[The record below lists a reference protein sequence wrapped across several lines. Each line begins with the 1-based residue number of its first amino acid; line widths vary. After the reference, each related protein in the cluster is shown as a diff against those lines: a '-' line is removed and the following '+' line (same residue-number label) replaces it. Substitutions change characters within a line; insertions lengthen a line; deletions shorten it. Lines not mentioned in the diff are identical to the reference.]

1 MNLLFQSTR
10 LRLALW
16 YTTVTAILL
25 LLFGTGFYLYVRN
38 TLIDRIDDTLK
49 HVVEVVERSIVIQP
63 IAASQT
69 DYKVNVAAS
78 FRYNVDV
85 VEDDRIDLEWF
96 DPQGRLLWSTF
107 SSPLNVPLNLSHTT
121 ETVSLSTKR
130 IFRQITDPIQ
140 FHSQMLGY
148 LRVSH
153 PWFEFT
159 KPIHQLTRDLIIGI
173 SLMVFSVGTIG
184 WWLSAIAIEPVR
196 QSYFSLKQFTADA
209 SHELRNPIATIQTN
223 VQMALAYPETKLELQ
238 QQQLRVIERLTKRL
252 GRLVN
257 DLLFLA
263 RSDSGIVEMNFQP
276 LQLDALLIEVIEEQ
290 RTIAQQQKITLSLD
304 IVAPKTKG
312 NEDIDLAQ
320 EELFTLL
327 GDWDSLARL
336 FTNLLANA
344 IKYTAEKNCLG
355 DEQSEL
361 AIAIELKKINKN
373 LGSRKVRE
381 YNRQNSLQ
389 VTIEDRGKGIA
400 ESDLPYI
407 FDRFYRVDPARSRK
421 EDLTFGTGTGL
432 GLAIAKAIV
441 DNHRGKITVETVVDE
456 GTKFQIIL
464 PQNI

>member
-1 MNLLFQSTR
+1 

-96 DPQGRLLWSTF
+96 NPQGKLLWSTF
-107 SSPLNVPLNLSHTT
+107 SSPLDVPLNLDFKT

-130 IFRQITDPIQ
+130 MFRQITDPIKLR
-140 FHSQMLGY
+140 SQMLGY

-153 PWFEFT
+153 PWFEVT

-173 SLMVFSVGTIG
+173 SLMIISVGTIG

-196 QSYFSLKQFTADA
+196 KSYFSLKQFTADA

-223 VQMALAYPETKLELQ
+223 VQMALAYPETELELQ
-238 QQQLRVIERLTKRL
+238 QQQLHVIERLTKRL

-263 RSDSGIVEMNFQP
+263 RSDSGIAEMNFQP
-276 LQLDALLIEVIEEQ
+276 VQLDALLIEVIEEQ
-290 RTIAQQQKITLSLD
+290 RTIAEQQKIILSLD
-304 IVAPKTKG
+304 IVAPESQG
-312 NEDIDLAQ
+312 VMENLGVEQ
-320 EELFTLL
+320 GESFTIL

-336 FTNLLANA
+336 VTNLLANA
-344 IKYTAEKNCLG
+344 IKYTAVKNISHN
-355 DEQSEL
+355 DQSRL
-361 AIAIELKKINKN
+361 KIAIELKQINKN
-373 LGSRKVRE
+373 LGARKVRE
-381 YNRQNSLQ
+381 YNRQNSFQ
-389 VTIEDRGKGIA
+389 ITIEDPGKGIP

-407 FDRFYRVDPARSRK
+407 FDRFYRVDPARSRQ
-421 EDLTFGTGTGL
+421 EDITFGTGAGL

-441 DNHRGKITVETVVDE
+441 DKHQGKITVETVFEE
-456 GTKFQIIL
+456 GTIFKIIL
-464 PQNI
+464 PQNS